1 MKYKFLGKTGIQVSG
16 LCMGTMTF
24 GSDASKEES
33 IKMFQLCRDNG
44 INFFDCA
51 NKYSDGEA
59 EKILGECL
67 KNCRDEI
74 ILTTKGTARVGKE
87 INDVGSS
94 RKHLML
100 EVEKSL
106 KRLDTEYIDIYF
118 IHYFDDATSMES
130 TLRFLDD
137 VVRQGKVLYTGLSN
151 WAAWQ
156 IMKSI
161 HISEM
166 NNLASI
172 DCIQPMYSLIKRQAE
187 VEILPLA
194 RDQRLGVLSYSPLGS
209 GVLTGKY
216 TDISTSQSARLT
228 DKDYYNKRYKDPH
241 YFEVAQKFKD
251 FAEKSGYD
259 TSALAIS
266 WAMNHPAVTSAIIG
280 ARNSE
285 QLHSSLK
292 AIDINM
298 TDELRQGIS
307 ELSATPSPAHDR
319 LEEIIDEKTRLR

>member
-1 MKYKFLGKTGIQVSG
+1 MEYKFLGKTGIQVSI

-44 INFFDCA
+44 INLFDCA
-51 NKYSDGEA
+51 NKYSGGEA

-137 VVRQGKVLYTGLSN
+137 VVRHGKVLYTGLSN

-216 TDISTSQSARLT
+216 ADIGTSQSARLY

-241 YFEVAQKFKD
+241 YFEVAQKLKD

-259 TSALAIS
+259 TSPLAIS
-266 WAMNHPAVTSAIIG
+266 WAMNHPAVTSVIIG
-280 ARNSE
+280 ARNTE

-298 TDELRQGIS
+298 TDELRKDIS